1 MKQLIA
7 SVTPGSPASGRKIFP
22 GDELVGI
29 NGHRIHDVLDYT
41 YYSYDSDLLLELKGG
56 NGKLRFVRIRK
67 SDGQDPGLNF
77 ETYLMDRPM
86 SCANKCVFYFI
97 DQLPPGLRDTLY
109 FKDDDARLSFLQGNY
124 ITLTNLSDR
133 EMERIAS
140 LKVSP
145 INVSV
150 HATDPAIRCRMLGNR
165 TAGKLMDRMR
175 LLASHGVEMNCQIV
189 CCPGFNDG
197 EVLQKTMED
206 LTALYP
212 SVPSVSVVP
221 VGLTK
226 YRDGLESLTPFDARS
241 ASALLDQVE
250 SYGESCLSAHGSRI
264 FFPADEFY
272 IKAGRGLPPDEW
284 YEGYPQLENGVGML
298 RLLITEFDDAVG
310 EISADPV
317 PFTVATGVSAAPYI
331 RDLLG
336 HAKRICPD
344 IDGIVCPVENRF
356 FGTSI
361 DVAGLLTGRDIAEQM
376 KGKIHGERLLIPRN
390 ALRHGDRV
398 FLDDYTVEMLEEEL
412 NISVRIV
419 EQDGADLA
427 AAFMGK

>member
-86 SCANKCVFYFI
+86 SCANKCVFCFI

-165 TAGKLMDRMR
+165 TAGTLMDRMR

-197 EVLQKTMED
+197 AVL
-206 LTALYP
+206 
-212 SVPSVSVVP
+212 
-221 VGLTK
+221 
-226 YRDGLESLTPFDARS
+226 
-241 ASALLDQVE
+241 
-250 SYGESCLSAHGSRI
+250 
-264 FFPADEFY
+264 
-272 IKAGRGLPPDEW
+272 
-284 YEGYPQLENGVGML
+284 
-298 RLLITEFDDAVG
+298 
-310 EISADPV
+310 
-317 PFTVATGVSAAPYI
+317 
-331 RDLLG
+331 
-336 HAKRICPD
+336 
-344 IDGIVCPVENRF
+344 
-356 FGTSI
+356 
-361 DVAGLLTGRDIAEQM
+361 
-376 KGKIHGERLLIPRN
+376 
-390 ALRHGDRV
+390 
-398 FLDDYTVEMLEEEL
+398 
-412 NISVRIV
+412 
-419 EQDGADLA
+419 
-427 AAFMGK
+427 

>member
-86 SCANKCVFYFI
+86 SCANKCVFCFI

-336 HAKRICPD
+336 RAKRICPG
-344 IDGIVCPVENRF
+344 IDGIVWPVENRF